1 VPTIIVA
8 ALVETLHLDRLVREM
23 VAFYLKHKILCGM
36 LVFLS
41 CLLITAC
48 SNSTVSSP
56 GPTQPVVVQGTSI
69 ASTPGIGPTVILT
82 PTKVPGGNEQSQLV
96 TLPDRVIAITNMSKQ
111 AGTDS
116 NSIAINLTITIKN
129 TGAKTIN
136 NNAVYFQLISAEG
149 DAFGL
154 QSNVTSNFFGSIA
167 SQSSRSGTIIF
178 QVPSGA
184 INGIRLMYRPDVS
197 TDTVFVNLNLA

>member
-1 VPTIIVA
+1 
-8 ALVETLHLDRLVREM
+8 
-23 VAFYLKHKILCGM
+23 M
-36 LVFLS
+36 LAFLS
-41 CLLITAC
+41 CVLFIAC
-48 SNSTVSSP
+48 SNNTVSNP

-96 TLPDRVIAITNMSKQ
+96 TLPDHVITITNMSKQ

-129 TGAKTIN
+129 AGARAIN
-136 NNAVYFQLISAEG
+136 NDVAYFQLISAEG

-154 QSNVTSNFFGSIA
+154 QSNVASNFFSSIA

-178 QVPSGA
+178 LVPSGA
-184 INGIRLMYRPDVS
+184 INGIRLMYRPEVS
-197 TDTVFVNLNLA
+197 TDAIFVTLNLA

>member
-1 VPTIIVA
+1 MPIIIVA

-36 LVFLS
+36 LVFFS

-48 SNSTVSSP
+48 SNNTVSSP
-56 GPTQPVVVQGTSI
+56 SPTQPVVVQGTSI

-96 TLPDRVIAITNMSKQ
+96 TLPDRVIAITNMSKR

-136 NNAVYFQLISAEG
+136 NDAVYFQLISAEG

-154 QSNVTSNFFGSIA
+154 QSNVASNFFGSIA

-197 TDTVFVNLNLA
+197 TDTIFVNLNLA

>member
-1 VPTIIVA
+1 MVPNFVKRTILYGMIVFTA
-8 ALVETLHLDRLVREM
+8 
-23 VAFYLKHKILCGM
+23 C
-36 LVFLS
+36 FL
-41 CLLITAC
+41 IAAC
-48 SNSTVSSP
+48 SNNTASSSVL
-56 GPTQPVVVQGTSI
+56 TQPVVVQGTSI

-96 TLPDRVIAITNMSKQ
+96 TLADRVITITNMSKQ
-111 AGTDS
+111 AGTDT
-116 NSIAINLTITIKN
+116 NSKAINLTITIKN

-136 NNAVYFQLISAEG
+136 NDAAYFQLISAEG

-154 QSNVTSNFFGSIA
+154 QPNVASNFFGSIS

-197 TDTVFVNLNLA
+197 TETIFVTLNLA

>member
-1 VPTIIVA
+1 
-8 ALVETLHLDRLVREM
+8 M

-41 CLLITAC
+41 FLLVTAC
-48 SNSTVSSP
+48 SNNTVSSP
-56 GPTQPVVVQGTSI
+56 IPTQPVVVVQGTSI

-82 PTKVPGGNEQSQLV
+82 PTKVPGGNEQSQLI
-96 TLPDRVIAITNMSKQ
+96 TLPDRVITITNLSKQ
-111 AGTDS
+111 AGIDS
-116 NSIAINLTITIKN
+116 NSIAVNLSITIKN

-136 NNAVYFQLISAEG
+136 NDAAYFQLISAEG
-149 DAFGL
+149 DTFGL
-154 QSNVTSNFFGSIA
+154 QSNVASNFFGSIS

-184 INGIRLMYRPDVS
+184 INGIRLMYRPDVA
-197 TDTVFVNLNLA
+197 TDTIFVTLNLA

>member
-1 VPTIIVA
+1 MPIIIVA

-23 VAFYLKHKILCGM
+23 VAFYLKHKIICGM
-36 LVFLS
+36 LVSLS
-41 CLLITAC
+41 CLLVTAC
-48 SNSTVSSP
+48 SNNTVSSP
-56 GPTQPVVVQGTSI
+56 SPTQPVVVQGTSI

-96 TLPDRVIAITNMSKQ
+96 TLLDRVISITNMSKQ

-116 NSIAINLTITIKN
+116 NSIAINLKITIKN

-136 NNAVYFQLISAEG
+136 NDAAYFQLISAEG

-154 QSNVTSNFFGSIA
+154 QSNAASNFFGSIS

-178 QVPSGA
+178 QIPSGA

-197 TDTVFVNLNLA
+197 TDTIFVNLNLA

>member
-1 VPTIIVA
+1 MLIIIVA
-8 ALVETLHLDRLVREM
+8 ALVETLHLDRLVHEM

-36 LVFLS
+36 LVFLP
-41 CLLITAC
+41 CFLITAC
-48 SNSTVSSP
+48 SNNTVSSP
-56 GPTQPVVVQGTSI
+56 TPTQPVVVQGTSI

-82 PTKVPGGNEQSQLV
+82 PTKVPGGNERSQLV
-96 TLPDRVIAITNMSKQ
+96 TLPDRVISITNMSKR
-111 AGTDS
+111 AGTES
-116 NSIAINLTITIKN
+116 NSIAINLSITIKN

-136 NNAVYFQLISAEG
+136 NDAAYFQLISAEG

-154 QSNVTSNFFGSIA
+154 QSNVASNFFGSLS

-184 INGIRLMYRPDVS
+184 VNGIRLMYRPDIS
-197 TDTVFVNLNLA
+197 TDTIFVSLNLT

>member
-1 VPTIIVA
+1 MPIIIVA

-23 VAFYLKHKILCGM
+23 VAFYLKHKIQCGI

-41 CLLITAC
+41 CLLVTAC
-48 SNSTVSSP
+48 SNNTASSP

-96 TLPDRVIAITNMSKQ
+96 TLPDRVITITNMSKQ

-116 NSIAINLTITIKN
+116 NSIAINLAITIKN
-129 TGAKTIN
+129 TGAKKIN
-136 NNAVYFQLISAEG
+136 NDAAYFQLISAEG

-154 QSNVTSNFFGSIA
+154 QSNVASNFFGSIS

-197 TDTVFVNLNLA
+197 TDTIFVALNLA